1 VLEKKMKRLLL
12 TTLCLGSFTVNA
24 ALFQGTSSGNYVNP
38 TGPSGMVTTGVGTSE
53 FTWGAGQPGS
63 LGYKGKAFDVNENGE
78 FVFGSLDYFNGTTNS
93 GTDTNKVDLDVGLNF
108 TSPTSL
114 TENFTFN
121 LGIENT
127 PNTSSD
133 PNENADIVNF
143 DNTVPSNFFSSDGVD
158 YTLEFLGFGTL
169 TGEGFTVE
177 DSFRVLENEGA
188 KVDLVGRITST
199 PSAGPTP
206 STDPTTPSA
215 VPVPAAVWL
224 FGSGMIGLIGM
235 RRKA

>member
-1 VLEKKMKRLLL
+1 MKQLLF
-12 TTLCLGSFTVNA
+12 TMLCLGTFTVNA
-24 ALFQGTSSGNYVNP
+24 ALFQGTSSGNFVNP
-38 TGPSGMVTTGVGTSE
+38 TGSSGLVTTGVGTSE
-53 FTWGAGQPGS
+53 FTWGSGQPGS
-63 LGYKGKAFDVNENGE
+63 LGYKGAPLDVNENDE
-78 FVFGSLDYFNGTTNS
+78 FVFGTLNYFNGTTNS
-93 GTDTNKVDLDVGLNF
+93 GSDANTVDLDVSLNF
-108 TSPTSL
+108 TSPSSI
-114 TENFTFN
+114 TEDFTFN

-143 DNTVPSNFFSSDGVD
+143 DNTVPSNFFTSDGVD

-169 TGEGFTVE
+169 DGAGFTVE
-177 DSFRVLENEGA
+177 DSFRVLENESA

-206 STDPTTPSA
+206 STGPTPSA